1 MFMDNVYEQKE
12 IFVRHELL
20 QLVQAIDKN
29 VLRLEYQL
37 HENGL
42 EIVTIVWLTESG
54 EVYKQV
60 NVTAD
65 SILALARDVL
75 KYMD

>member
-1 MFMDNVYEQKE
+1 MDKVYEQKD

-20 QLVQAIDKN
+20 QLVQAIDKK
-29 VLRLEYQL
+29 VLRLEYRL
-37 HENGL
+37 HKNDMET
-42 EIVTIVWLTESG
+42 VTIVWLTESG
-54 EVYKQV
+54 EVYKPI

-75 KYMD
+75 KYID

>member
-1 MFMDNVYEQKE
+1 MDKVYEQKD

-20 QLVQAIDKN
+20 QLVQAIDKK
-29 VLRLEYQL
+29 VLRLEYRL
-37 HENGL
+37 HKNGM
-42 EIVTIVWLTESG
+42 ETVTIVWLTESG
-54 EVYKQV
+54 EVYKPI

-75 KYMD
+75 KYID

>member
-1 MFMDNVYEQKE
+1 MDKIYKQKD

-29 VLRLEYQL
+29 VLRLEYRFYKDVM
-37 HENGL
+37 ET
-42 EIVTIVWLTESG
+42 VTIVWLTESG
-54 EVYKQV
+54 VVYKPI

-65 SILALARDVL
+65 SLTAMARDVL
-75 KYMD
+75 KYI